1 MKGLTK
7 AFARTPHQFTTKL
20 GMAKKTTDPEFDDYS
35 HLTYTHVNSHTKFG
49 IIESG
54 AEKILKDSKVFRD
67 AVQTL
72 LTSGSTFSTSFT
84 TLFSP
89 IGSNEYDLTSRH
101 PQAEVTVNNIGQYQ
115 QLMEDLRET
124 LAPEL
129 ELIDSRVIT
138 PSIEL
143 QDICKRIRKTIT
155 KRDHKLLDYDR
166 HNNSLNKL
174 KEKKEKSLSDEK
186 NLFKVE
192 QDFEIAAGEYEHWN
206 NLLKQEL
213 PAFLQMAA
221 GFSDPVF
228 HSFYYMQ
235 LNIFYLMQDKIQSFA
250 DGKYD
255 VAQKDIEGIYFSQR
269 GDASDQLD
277 ALTITKRLVSTG
289 TFNPPYSSA
298 FPLPIAHILLLDLAK
313 LMSGHRSASGSVA
326 GRSPLDRKSSVTSS
340 ASATGL
346 GRQPS
351 YNAGTAAKY
360 GLPPPAHASPAVA
373 APPPYTAGGTGLAS
387 TAGSIKKAPPPP
399 PPMKRAAS
407 AAPQPEI
414 CVALYDFAPQAEGD
428 LGFKTGDLIEV
439 IERSD
444 IKDDWWT
451 GRLNGV
457 TGIFPGSYTELRS

>member
-1 MKGLTK
+1 MKGITK
-7 AFARTPHQFTTKL
+7 AFARTPHQFTTRI
-20 GMAKKTTDPEFDDYS
+20 GMAKKTTDPEFDDY
-35 HLTYTHVNSHTKFG
+35 HRKFEV
-49 IIESG
+49 IEQG

-72 LTSGSTFSTSFT
+72 LTSGSTFATSFT
-84 TLFSP
+84 TLFGP
-89 IGSNEYDLTSRH
+89 IGSGEYDLTSRH

-129 ELIDSRVIT
+129 ELIESRVIA

-155 KRDHKLLDYDR
+155 KRDHKLIDYDR

-174 KEKKEKSLSDEK
+174 REKKEKSLSDEK

-192 QDFEIAAGEYEHWN
+192 QDFEIASGEYEHWN

-221 GFSDPVF
+221 AFSDPIF

-235 LNIFYLMQDKIQSFA
+235 LNILYLMQDKIQSFA

-255 VAQKDIEGIYFSQR
+255 VTNKDIEGIYFSQR
-269 GDASDQLD
+269 GDAADQIE
-277 ALTITKRLVSTG
+277 ALTITKRLVST
-289 TFNPPYSSA
+289 
-298 FPLPIAHILLLDLAK
+298 AK
-313 LMSGHRSASGSVA
+313 LMSGHRSASGSIA
-326 GRSPLDRKSSVTSS
+326 GRSPLDRKTSLNSTSS
-340 ASATGL
+340 AGL

-351 YNAGTAAKY
+351 YSAGTAAKY
-360 GLPPPAHASPAVA
+360 NLPPPVHGASSAAVA
-373 APPPYTAGGTGLAS
+373 APPPYTAGTTGLAS
-387 TAGSIKKAPPPP
+387 TSGSIKKAPPPP

-414 CVALYDFAPQAEGD
+414 CVALFDFAPQADGD
-428 LGFKTGDLIEV
+428 LGFKAGDRIEI
-439 IERSD
+439 IERSETQ
-444 IKDDWWT
+444 DDWWT
-451 GRLNGV
+451 GRLNSV
-457 TGIFPGSYTELRS
+457 TGVFPGSYTQLQG